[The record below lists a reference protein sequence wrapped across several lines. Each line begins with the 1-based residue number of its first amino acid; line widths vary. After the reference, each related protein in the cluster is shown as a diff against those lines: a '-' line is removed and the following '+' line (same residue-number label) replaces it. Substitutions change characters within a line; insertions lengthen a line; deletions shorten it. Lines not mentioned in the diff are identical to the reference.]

1 MTSTTEDLTDFIDD
15 FMSKDENA
23 NIQTTTQDQDVG
35 IDEDLIHIEKVE
47 TVEATPFFPDTVE
60 LSPDSQEDILNGED
74 FKYAVER
81 QLSESGKI
89 TSIDYEV
96 DGNKIM
102 IQELKSSVVSLKVST
117 SRIEREVKELSD
129 TVVKFNTDRQTLD
142 NSLVDLEFRFNELVT
157 HEDGDLGTRRETTNT
172 SNNEES
178 EKNADFQKHIV
189 TLIERL
195 EIKVKLMDEKI
206 CTIDQQNAKAKS
218 LSEEILRH
226 EKIVEDL
233 KKMLT
238 QQADELTR
246 INSQK
251 AQQVTTKV
259 SEQKTTTTENIKP
272 SYAASSPSSNF
283 VALQSSVNEFIA
295 KTELNERSIA
305 TAWVGLVGALLLIPM
320 AWIMGKFF

>member
-1 MTSTTEDLTDFIDD
+1 
-15 FMSKDENA
+15 
-23 NIQTTTQDQDVG
+23 
-35 IDEDLIHIEKVE
+35 
-47 TVEATPFFPDTVE
+47 
-60 LSPDSQEDILNGED
+60 
-74 FKYAVER
+74 
-81 QLSESGKI
+81 
-89 TSIDYEV
+89 
-96 DGNKIM
+96 
-102 IQELKSSVVSLKVST
+102 
-117 SRIEREVKELSD
+117 VKELSD

-195 EIKVKLMDEKI
+195 ESKVKLMDEKI
-206 CTIDQQNAKAKS
+206 CTIDQQNAKVKS

-272 SYAASSPSSNF
+272 SYAASSPSSSF